1 MFSKAK
7 GTVGIDPKYV
17 AAKNGKDSYIYFRLG
32 CELTINSKK
41 ITEWYTIKAFGMIA
55 DYLSTTIQKG
65 SRLYLEAVIR
75 NTRYQKNG
83 IEYSGVE
90 FHAFKVRDLSTD
102 IIVDSRTGQSI
113 VHSETSDH
121 AVSKDAISTPANVH
135 SEQHTRM
142 VQEMAWQTIS
152 EKDIKAFSSKFRQVY
167 EEQKARVFGI
177 TSPQPTILDKSE
189 AMPNNCSQPTL
200 VTTKPTREE
209 LYLDGVSKA
218 TIPLLPSFSDS
229 VNSINDNLLKA
240 RKALQEATKLR
251 GSSAI
256 NSMPNSI
263 KENHQVLRS
272 LQH

>member
-121 AVSKDAISTPANVH
+121 SVSKDAISTPAHVH
-135 SEQHTRM
+135 SEQHKRM

-177 TSPQPTILDKSE
+177 TSPQPTILDNSE
-189 AMPNNCSQPTL
+189 
-200 VTTKPTREE
+200 PTREE

>member
-17 AAKNGKDSYIYFRLG
+17 AAKNGTDSYIYFRLG

-55 DYLSTTIQKG
+55 DYLSITIQKG

-75 NTRYQKNG
+75 NTRYHKNG

-102 IIVDSRTGQSI
+102 IIVDSRTGQSV
-113 VHSETSDH
+113 VHSETTEQTVLKDPVSAP
-121 AVSKDAISTPANVH
+121 AVVH
-135 SEQHTRM
+135 NEQHERM
-142 VQEMAWQTIS
+142 VNEMAWQKIS

-167 EEQKARVFGI
+167 EEQKARVFGT
-177 TSPQPTILDKSE
+177 TSPQPTIE
-189 AMPNNCSQPTL
+189 
-200 VTTKPTREE
+200 TTKPTREE
-209 LYLDGVSKA
+209 LYFDGVSKA
-218 TIPLLPSFSDS
+218 TIPLLPSSPNEM
-229 VNSINDNLLKA
+229 NSIHENLLIA
-240 RKALQEATKLR
+240 RQALQEATKHR

-256 NSMPNSI
+256 NSIPSSI
-263 KENHQVLRS
+263 KENHQVLS
-272 LQH
+272 SFQH